1 MALANNFISEVR
13 RTVLGKLEPF
23 LDNLTRLYV
32 TGSRYRSRV
41 TGLTDVLPGYA
52 VLCIGYL
59 HIVRPEIFNAH
70 HRVYYQLD
78 SESVTMDTLN
88 TALLNI
94 IALQAAENR
103 TTVEVSGNNIP
114 LYIKFLNV
122 PYSVQLRTYI
132 STLLNKETDNEEL
145 NTKLNEENYV
155 PVINSTFEYAGV
167 KHTVCVLQHK
177 HADTQDEQF
186 IVLTSNMTYTIMRI
200 VFKTIAQCLL
210 TDMRAAQEENQ
221 VDEELFTI
229 YERLFNDLA
238 MQPEENNVFN
248 ASPYVSM
255 LVEYYT
261 AKQFDIDLEKM
272 LGKVNALIQIPVY
285 YKDQTNQQLATLRS
299 RIADLQQE
307 IQSACLQ
314 MDRISIQQYKANES
328 KKALDS
334 IQDELERMV
343 KNQQLSELEYFK
355 NGENALSGVNF
366 KFDVPIKIWE
376 EDEAENYIRYKRAQN
391 NDPEHTFTQ
400 DLFEAIFLKRTI
412 TLYSTCYVG
421 WNLQNYGVHNVDSN
435 CSSNVLYK
443 YLPHMHISRY
453 NCFGNVASYIIA
465 ALRDYDYKR
474 ALAYT
479 LQTAMQYNFGDSV
492 VMNHVFLSLCPTWSN
507 ENEWNNN
514 KSKCFLEYKGK
525 FYSPEMFWEFYQAN
539 HSLEIDKGETVNMS
553 SGQATE
559 PAINQEG

>member
-1 MALANNFISEVR
+1 MALTNNFISEVR
-13 RTVLGKLEPF
+13 KSVLGRLEPF
-23 LDNLTRLYV
+23 LDNLLRIYV

-41 TGLTDVLPGYA
+41 SGLADVLPGYV
-52 VLCIGYL
+52 VLCAGYL
-59 HIVRPEIFNAH
+59 HIVRPRVFNTH
-70 HRVYYQLD
+70 NRVYYQLD
-78 SESVTMDTLN
+78 SESVTIDTLN

-94 IALQAAENR
+94 IALQAEENR
-103 TTVEVSGNNIP
+103 TTVEVSGNNRP

-186 IVLTSNMTYTIMRI
+186 IVLTSNMTYTVMRI
-200 VFKTIAQCLL
+200 VFKAIAQCLL

-229 YERLFNDLA
+229 YERLFNALA
-238 MQPEENNVFN
+238 IQPEESNMFDT
-248 ASPYVSM
+248 SQYVSM
-255 LVEYYT
+255 LLEYYT
-261 AKQFDIDLEKM
+261 AKQFNIDINKM
-272 LGKVNALIQIPVY
+272 LGRVNELLQIPVY
-285 YKDQTNQQLATLRS
+285 YKDQTNQQLANLRS

-307 IQSACLQ
+307 IQSACLE
-314 MDRISIQQYKANES
+314 MDKISTKQYKANES
-328 KKALDS
+328 RKALDS

-343 KNQQLSELEYFK
+343 KNQQLSEIEYFK
-355 NGENALSGVNF
+355 NGDGALSEVHF

-376 EDEAENYIRYKRAQN
+376 EDEAENYIRYKRTQN
-391 NDPEHTFTQ
+391 HDPEHTFTQ

-412 TLYSTCYVG
+412 TLYSTCYVS
-421 WNLQNYGVHNVDSN
+421 WNLQSYSVHNVGSN

-453 NCFGNVASYIIA
+453 SCFGNVASYIIT

-492 VMNHVFLSLCPTWSN
+492 VMSHVFLSLCPTWSN

-514 KSKCFLEYKGK
+514 KSKRFLEYKGK

-539 HSLEIDKGETVNMS
+539 NSLEIDKGETVDMP

-559 PAINQEG
+559 PATN